1 MLDDNGDFSWDS
13 FILLSHFKQRDVED
27 QNGCVTRL
35 RYNSSE
41 ILGLGKQCYRFNLKA
56 HDLKVDTVY
65 TGVHPM
71 QNSQPCTD
79 DPPRRAAESWGTWR
93 APALCPY
100 D

>member
-1 MLDDNGDFSWDS
+1 
-13 FILLSHFKQRDVED
+13 
-27 QNGCVTRL
+27 
-35 RYNSSE
+35 
-41 ILGLGKQCYRFNLKA
+41 
-56 HDLKVDTVY
+56 
-65 TGVHPM
+65 M